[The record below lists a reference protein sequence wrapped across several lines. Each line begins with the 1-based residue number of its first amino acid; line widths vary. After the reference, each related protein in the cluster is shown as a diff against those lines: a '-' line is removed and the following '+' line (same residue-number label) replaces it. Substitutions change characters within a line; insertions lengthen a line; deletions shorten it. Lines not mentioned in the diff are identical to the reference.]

1 MAALVP
7 DPASVICL
15 LVLIAL
21 VLGAS
26 TIFSVRGVS
35 WKTGFKHG
43 LGSLLWASPVIA
55 VLALVATR
63 VLPQF
68 QFGSVASSSTEASP
82 SWLETEDGPVEVE
95 EVQQFPEV
103 ASHVSIDL
111 EETPKAA
118 LPDWTE
124 HEVQKRNSFN
134 KSPAQSEE
142 WRVVLESK
150 DWDVSVEDAQANLA
164 KQAAQILE
172 EDFSRTHSE
181 RTHVSPDDVQSLAV
195 RAEAVTSQVFNKD
208 SKPFRGY
215 KVYWQVELSPEVREQ
230 LSDSWKAEVGVKRAW
245 LLGGIFALLTLMA
258 GTFAAYFHLD
268 KRSEGAHRFRLKLAA
283 AAMMTAG
290 SLGLLAALPNVCDI
304 EFNAHCPLPGFSP
317 KDPGFSV

>member
-1 MAALVP
+1 MNNLFAQDGAGSMAVNVP
-7 DPASVICL
+7 DPASVIFL

-35 WKTGFKHG
+35 WKTGLTQG
-43 LGSLLWASPVIA
+43 LGNLLWASPVIA
-55 VLALVATR
+55 VLALVAMR

-68 QFGSVASSSTEASP
+68 QFGSAAPSSTEASP
-82 SWLETEDGPVEVE
+82 SWLETEDGPAKVE
-95 EVQQFPEV
+95 EVQHFPEV
-103 ASHVSIDL
+103 ASHVSLDL

-124 HEVQKRNSFN
+124 QEVQKLKTSGE
-134 KSPAQSEE
+134 SLAQSQ

-164 KQAAQILE
+164 KQTAQILE
-172 EDFSRTHSE
+172 EDFSLTHSE

-215 KVYWQVELSPEVREQ
+215 KVYWQVELSPEVREK
-230 LSDSWKAEVGVKRAW
+230 LADSWKEEVGVKRAW
-245 LLGGIFALLTLMA
+245 LLGGIFALLTLIA

-268 KRSEGAHRFRLKLAA
+268 KRSNGSHRFRLKLAA

-290 SLGLLAALPNVCDI
+290 SLGLLAALPNV
-304 EFNAHCPLPGFSP
+304 
-317 KDPGFSV
+317 